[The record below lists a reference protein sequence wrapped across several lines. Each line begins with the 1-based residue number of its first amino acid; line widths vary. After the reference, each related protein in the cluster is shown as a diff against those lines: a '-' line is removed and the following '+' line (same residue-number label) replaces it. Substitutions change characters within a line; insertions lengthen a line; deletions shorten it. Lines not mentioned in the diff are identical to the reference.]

1 MSRIGMKPI
10 EIVSGVE
17 VKIDANII
25 TVKGK
30 KATLT
35 QVLPQESKVTIE
47 GNVITVE
54 PVDNTTKANAM
65 WGLSRALIQNMVTGV
80 SEGFT
85 KKLQINGVGY
95 RAAVKGKTLELA
107 LGYSHPVI
115 FPIPEGITIVA
126 EKPTELAVT
135 GADKQQVGQVAAVIR
150 SYRKPEP
157 YKGKGVRYEGE
168 YVRSKEGKKK

>member
-1 MSRIGMKPI
+1 MSRIGMKPV
-10 EIVSGVE
+10 EIKSGVE
-17 VKIDANII
+17 VKLDGQVI
-25 TVKGK
+25 TVKGGK
-30 KATLT
+30 STLA
-35 QVLPQESKVTIE
+35 QILPAEAKVNIE
-47 GNVITVE
+47 GSTITVE
-54 PVDNTTKANAM
+54 PVDDSTRAKAM

-85 KKLQINGVGY
+85 KKLEINGVGY

-107 LGYSHPVI
+107 LGFSHPVI
-115 FPIPEGITIVA
+115 FDIPEGIEIKA
-126 EKPTELAVT
+126 PKPTELEIS
-135 GADKQQVGQVAAVIR
+135 GADKQLVGQVAAKIR